1 MKEFYFYKKN
11 GIESSYAV
19 NYKAKAIQWF
29 KDNNY
34 ELIEYDNSGS
44 KIVIFET

>member
-1 MKEFYFYKKN
+1 MDTFYYYKIN
-11 GIESSYAV
+11 GHESPYAV
-19 NYKAKAIQWF
+19 NYKEAAIQWF

-44 KIVIFET
+44 KTIVYE